1 MAQHPHALA
10 HGVPQNQRQGDEGQR
25 KATAFG
31 ERQGRTAQRDP
42 ERGEFIPLA
51 AAEPA
56 EQCPGEQQGKYAVHA
71 QVGVKF
77 AVKGQWQKEQR
88 PHACAGQPEP
98 PKVETAQ
105 IGHQQAELKQVQGAV
120 EIPFGEIGGEP
131 YKQVFQQGGGR
142 RILREMHPVGLGDA
156 QGVQMRH
163 HFYGDGPMAE
173 LVVAHHQAAPL
184 HPGNVGYPN
193 QGQKHGRGEPLPQKQ
208 RAAVYAARQ
217 AVAGAHGAAQ
227 GNRGQARLQ
236 QPEQAEQIQKQN
248 AAAQGRGKAIL
259 HALIKQQGQRPGDAE
274 KYCDPNQI
282 DQGKTSPCGF
292 EFENKTKI
300 RPRILQKCNNTTLL

>member
-1 MAQHPHALA
+1 
-10 HGVPQNQRQGDEGQR
+10 
-25 KATAFG
+25 
-31 ERQGRTAQRDP
+31 
-42 ERGEFIPLA
+42 
-51 AAEPA
+51 
-56 EQCPGEQQGKYAVHA
+56 
-71 QVGVKF
+71 
-77 AVKGQWQKEQR
+77 
-88 PHACAGQPEP
+88 
-98 PKVETAQ
+98 
-105 IGHQQAELKQVQGAV
+105 
-120 EIPFGEIGGEP
+120 
-131 YKQVFQQGGGR
+131 
-142 RILREMHPVGLGDA
+142 MHPVGLGDA

-208 RAAVYAARQ
+208 RAAVYAAHQ

-292 EFENKTKI
+292 KFENKTKI